1 MSSIHRPDVLDKLV
15 KRSVASL
22 AGLMLIVSTLGTAL
36 ADDPVP
42 PPPPAGSGDEMRGNV
57 DPVAVADG
65 TPVRIALTDELAS
78 NTAHLGDRFQF
89 RALDDVAVDGWVVI
103 PRGSLGE
110 GEVTQAEPAGSNG
123 HPGKIKLQFDWIYGA
138 DNLKIRLSD
147 VPEANRGDGQKG
159 AASTA
164 TIASYVLLGPIG
176 LFAHNFV
183 HGKDAIVTP
192 DRAIPVYVAQTVH
205 VRPNYRLSS
214 GDGFAH

>member
-1 MSSIHRPDVLDKLV
+1 MSSIHRPDVLEKVV
-15 KRSVASL
+15 KRSVLIL
-22 AGLMLIVSTLGTAL
+22 AGLTLVVTTLGPAV
-36 ADDPVP
+36 ADAPMP
-42 PPPPAGSGDEMRGNV
+42 PPPPAAGRDDMRATV
-57 DPVAVADG
+57 DPVTVADG
-65 TPVRIALTDELAS
+65 TPVKIALTDQLAS
-78 NTAHLGDRFQF
+78 NTAHAGDRFQF
-89 RALDDVAVDGWVVI
+89 RSLDDVAVDSWVVI

-147 VPEANRGDGQKG
+147 VPDANHGDGEKG

-183 HGKDAIVTP
+183 HGKDAIVTA
-192 DRAIPVYVAQTVH
+192 DQEIKVYVAQTVH
-205 VRPNYRLSS
+205 VRPNYKLSS
-214 GDGFAH
+214 TDGFAH